1 MDVAVDEAARTIVV
15 HQGRLRV
22 ACNLSEAPVTVPLGR
37 IGRILLASEPVEG
50 TGGELKLAPESFAI
64 VLASPE

>member
-1 MDVAVDEAARTIVV
+1 MMCAEFPSPTRLHSLRLARTP
-15 HQGRLRV
+15 R
-22 ACNLSEAPVTVPLGR
+22 TVPLGR